1 MALSFSASAKS
12 EISKVSCHKPCCAM
26 AQCFGIL
33 LFCNSFS
40 RECIR
45 IITESREFA
54 AMLPKLFRKAFS
66 LSFDVLPDKIYNVS
80 LTISNDGLTFD
91 VNTGVNKPD
100 KPSSVAN
107 LVKLP
112 SNANCHMINPN
123 FSKTAS
129 GYPVYELP
137 INRIDECWGPS

>member
-40 RECIR
+40 GEGIR

-54 AMLPKLFRKAFS
+54 AMLPKRVIFRDIYRLAVTENTVFTS
-66 LSFDVLPDKIYNVS
+66 MSQPDPRS
-80 LTISNDGLTFD
+80 
-91 VNTGVNKPD
+91 
-100 KPSSVAN
+100 
-107 LVKLP
+107 
-112 SNANCHMINPN
+112 
-123 FSKTAS
+123 
-129 GYPVYELP
+129 
-137 INRIDECWGPS
+137 